1 MLIIF
6 TEKLFSYYDVMWS
19 IFRDDSLKIDAIV
32 SATQEKSWKIY
43 KSHILMAIPSM
54 PRVLGIRKYK
64 QTSENADGYV
74 LQWFLTLHW
83 GKIISSDHNQNIVWQ
98 KNASRFVSKSKYSMI
113 LNLTDQNKL
122 GSRQH
127 PAYNL
132 FYTAILRNF

>member
-1 MLIIF
+1 MCWQFLPKNHFLISDVIDMMMI
-6 TEKLFSYYDVMWS
+6 KMWCDLFLVTT
-19 IFRDDSLKIDAIV
+19 INCRDDSLQIDAIV

-83 GKIISSDHNQNIVWQ
+83 GKIISSDQNIVWT
-98 KNASRFVSKSKYSMI
+98 KKKTRGVNVSFSITPS
-113 LNLTDQNKL
+113 LVFH
-122 GSRQH
+122 G
-127 PAYNL
+127 L
-132 FYTAILRNF
+132 FCQTKT

>member
-98 KNASRFVSKSKYSMI
+98 KNAWR
-113 LNLTDQNKL
+113 
-122 GSRQH
+122 
-127 PAYNL
+127 
-132 FYTAILRNF
+132 